1 MSVRDWYSH
10 RCPDRRVFFNGGRDR
25 WSSAAAVVLALQLGL
40 SGSPARADETDSLP
54 REVEELRRR
63 LAAVAEQL
71 EEIRLGESGS
81 AGGAGSHGL
90 APAASKVYSAGQ
102 GVSIGG
108 YGEALYARSK
118 VGDGDPTATT
128 DFLRAVLYTGY
139 KFDSRWLFNSEIEF
153 EHASTG
159 EGGEVSVEFA
169 YLEYQWR
176 PNLGMRAGLLLTP
189 MGFINEMHEPTTYWG
204 ARRPETERVVLPAT
218 WRENGAG
225 LVGSAGPIDFR
236 GYLLTGMNAQGYS
249 PGGLRGGRQ
258 AGAQSLAESFAGV
271 VRLDLPAGGIGAVP
285 GLSLSGSAYLGEA
298 GQGLELDTD
307 AGTTSLDVSTT
318 IVEGHAEWNWR
329 GLRVRALASR
339 ATVADVAR
347 LNEVLEL
354 DPGVTVG
361 ETLSGGYAEL
371 GFDLLS
377 LGGGSRAALIPF
389 VRLEQ
394 VNTQAEVPDGFVAD
408 RRLDREIATVGLHF
422 APIPQVAF
430 KLDHQVVDPAKGDE
444 ERRTHLGMGYIF

>member
-1 MSVRDWYSH
+1 M
-10 RCPDRRVFFNGGRDR
+10 G
-25 WSSAAAVVLALQLGL
+25 LAH
-40 SGSPARADETDSLP
+40 ADETEGLP

-71 EEIRLGESGS
+71 EEIRLGESGGT
-81 AGGAGSHGL
+81 GGASSHGL
-90 APAASKVYSAGQ
+90 APSASKVYSAGQ
-102 GVSIGG
+102 GVSLGG

-118 VGDGDPTATT
+118 VGDGEPSATT

-139 KFDSRWLFNSEIEF
+139 KFDPNWLFNSEIEF

-169 YLEYQWR
+169 YLEYQWK
-176 PNLGMRAGLLLTP
+176 PTLGLRAGLLLSP

-204 ARRPETERVVLPAT
+204 ARRPETERVVLPST

-225 LVGSAGPIDFR
+225 VLGSAGPVDFR

-249 PGGLRGGRQ
+249 PAGIRGGRQ
-258 AGAQSLAESFAGV
+258 AGAQALAETFAGV

-285 GLSLSGSAYLGEA
+285 GLSLAGSAYLGQA
-298 GQGLELDTD
+298 GQDLELDTD
-307 AGTTSLDVSTT
+307 DGTLELEVKTS

-339 ATVADVAR
+339 ATIGDVPR
-347 LNEVLEL
+347 LNQVLEL
-354 DPGVTVG
+354 DPHATVG
-361 ETLSGGYAEL
+361 ETLTGGYAEV

-377 LGGGSRAALIPF
+377 LGAGSRAALTPF

-394 VNTQAEVPDGFVAD
+394 VNTQADVPTGFAPDG
-408 RRLDREIATVGLHF
+408 RNDREIVTAGLHF
-422 APIPQVAF
+422 APIAQVAF
-430 KLDHQVVDPAKGDE
+430 KLDHQVVDPAAGST